1 MRIGVENLKNVANV
15 CQYQATHQHYKRVNT
30 IFFNRIIDPLSNLKK
45 DFNFPFCNQLFKAQ
59 DTLSYWFLVPQHH
72 ALKAFSLGSETT
84 VKKSRG

>member
-1 MRIGVENLKNVANV
+1 MYANIK
-15 CQYQATHQHYKRVNT
+15 QLLNT
-30 IFFNRIIDPLSNLKK
+30 IKESIHFFLNRIIDPLSNLKK
-45 DFNFPFCNQLFKAQ
+45 YFNFPFCNQLFKAQ